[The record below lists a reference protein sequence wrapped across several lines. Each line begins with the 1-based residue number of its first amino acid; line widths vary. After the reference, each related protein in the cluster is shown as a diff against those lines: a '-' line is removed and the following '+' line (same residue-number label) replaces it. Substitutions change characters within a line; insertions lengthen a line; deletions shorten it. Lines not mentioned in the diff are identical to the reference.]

1 MAQVKMKLRL
11 SYFMDD
17 YEHDIFVRAEIV
29 ETGKSG
35 YLELGRFTS
44 EQEAALWENRGN
56 YVYLE
61 LPEEWLSEQA
71 PRGKD

>member
-1 MAQVKMKLRL
+1 MAQVEMKLRL
-11 SYFMDD
+11 SYFTDD
-17 YEHDIFVRAEIV
+17 YEQDAFVRAEIV

-35 YLELGRFTS
+35 YLELERFTS

-61 LPEEWLSEQA
+61 LPEEWLSE
-71 PRGKD
+71 